1 MKSLTAVRKKSPN
14 YPVEFKIK
22 MVELSH
28 RPEISVA
35 QLAREHGIN
44 DNLLFKWRQY
54 WREGKLRP
62 PSTTENNVPELLPI
76 TLDAEDV
83 VPTTSPRSQPV
94 ATATPES
101 LNISC
106 EVTFRHGS
114 LRLNGAIS
122 ENILNLLIRSSNV
135 DPITIRDKDLAGR
148 WHHRYEKR
156 LQRPGGKGADDA
168 ERRSD
173 VRSRFYLPWA

>member
-94 ATATPES
+94 AAATPES

-114 LRLNGAIS
+114 LRHSDNRQCHSPDRAYS
-122 ENILNLLIRSSNV
+122 VPRPRLLHCRECPPYV
-135 DPITIRDKDLAGR
+135 
-148 WHHRYEKR
+148 Y
-156 LQRPGGKGADDA
+156 
-168 ERRSD
+168 
-173 VRSRFYLPWA
+173 

>member
-1 MKSLTAVRKKSPN
+1 GRSSIWWTLSMKSLTAVRKKSPN

-122 ENILNLLIRSSNV
+122 ENILNLLIRE
-135 DPITIRDKDLAGR
+135 L
-148 WHHRYEKR
+148 KR
-156 LQRPGGKGADDA
+156 
-168 ERRSD
+168 
-173 VRSRFYLPWA
+173 